1 MTRLWLSPEEAAP
14 VLGMKPAKIR
24 NYMRRGILDL
34 GLAIPPEKTGKTM
47 WEFRIYPA
55 KIEKIIGE
63 TGMNRNREPGR
74 LDWALIIVLLL
85 LMTVAYMCKC
95 WQVDQLVRMI

>member
-63 TGMNRNREPGR
+63 KLERPEKEMSVPIEK
-74 LDWALIIVLLL
+74 LLEESE
-85 LMTVAYMCKC
+85 KEEKE
-95 WQVDQLVRMI
+95 DE

>member
-1 MTRLWLSPEEAAP
+1 MAKLWLSPEEAAP

-24 NYMRRGILDL
+24 DCMRRGILDL

-55 KIEKIIGE
+55 KVARIIGE
-63 TGMNRNREPGR
+63 KLEHPREG
-74 LDWALIIVLLL
+74 V
-85 LMTVAYMCKC
+85 TSE
-95 WQVDQLVRMI
+95 

>member
-1 MTRLWLSPEEAAP
+1 MEPCVQAHLLPRMKESDVMGRLWLSPEEAAP

-63 TGMNRNREPGR
+63 KLERPEEGE
-74 LDWALIIVLLL
+74 
-85 LMTVAYMCKC
+85 K
-95 WQVDQLVRMI
+95 QE

>member
-14 VLGMKPAKIR
+14 VLGLKPAKIR

-63 TGMNRNREPGR
+63 KLERPEEGE
-74 LDWALIIVLLL
+74 
-85 LMTVAYMCKC
+85 K
-95 WQVDQLVRMI
+95 QE

>member
-1 MTRLWLSPEEAAP
+1 MARLWLSPEEAAP

-63 TGMNRNREPGR
+63 
-74 LDWALIIVLLL
+74 
-85 LMTVAYMCKC
+85 K
-95 WQVDQLVRMI
+95 LVRPEKGGMQE

>member
-1 MTRLWLSPEEAAP
+1 MGRLWLSPEEASP

-34 GLAIPPEKTGKTM
+34 GLAIPPEKTGKTT

-63 TGMNRNREPGR
+63 KLERPEEGESQ
-74 LDWALIIVLLL
+74 DE
-85 LMTVAYMCKC
+85 KE
-95 WQVDQLVRMI
+95 Q

>member
-1 MTRLWLSPEEAAP
+1 MARLWLSPEEAAH

-34 GLAIPPEKTGKTM
+34 GLAIPPEKTGKTV

-55 KIEKIIGE
+55 KVEKIIGE
-63 TGMNRNREPGR
+63 KLERPEGGESQ
-74 LDWALIIVLLL
+74 DE
-85 LMTVAYMCKC
+85 KE
-95 WQVDQLVRMI
+95 Q

>member
-1 MTRLWLSPEEAAP
+1 MTRAWLSPEEAAP

-34 GLAIPPEKTGKTM
+34 GLAMPPEKTGKTM

-63 TGMNRNREPGR
+63 KLARPEKGGMQE
-74 LDWALIIVLLL
+74 
-85 LMTVAYMCKC
+85 
-95 WQVDQLVRMI
+95 

>member
-1 MTRLWLSPEEAAP
+1 MELCVQAHLLPKMKESDVMGRLWLSPEEAAP
-14 VLGMKPAKIR
+14 VLGMKPAKNR

-55 KIEKIIGE
+55 KVEKIIGE
-63 TGMNRNREPGR
+63 KLERPEEGESQ
-74 LDWALIIVLLL
+74 DE
-85 LMTVAYMCKC
+85 
-95 WQVDQLVRMI
+95 

>member
-1 MTRLWLSPEEAAP
+1 MGRLWLSPEEAAP

-55 KIEKIIGE
+55 KVEKIIGE
-63 TGMNRNREPGR
+63 KLARPEEGESQDETE
-74 LDWALIIVLLL
+74 
-85 LMTVAYMCKC
+85 
-95 WQVDQLVRMI
+95 Q

>member
-34 GLAIPPEKTGKTM
+34 GLAIPPEKTGKTV

-55 KIEKIIGE
+55 KVEKIIGE
-63 TGMNRNREPGR
+63 KLERPEKEESQ
-74 LDWALIIVLLL
+74 DE
-85 LMTVAYMCKC
+85 KE
-95 WQVDQLVRMI
+95 Q

>member
-1 MTRLWLSPEEAAP
+1 MKESDIVAKLWLSPEEAAP

-24 NYMRRGILDL
+24 DYMRRGILDL

-55 KIEKIIGE
+55 KVERIIGE
-63 TGMNRNREPGR
+63 KLEHPREG
-74 LDWALIIVLLL
+74 V
-85 LMTVAYMCKC
+85 TSE
-95 WQVDQLVRMI
+95 

>member
-1 MTRLWLSPEEAAP
+1 MARLWLSPEEASP
-14 VLGMKPAKIR
+14 ILGMKPAKIR

-55 KIEKIIGE
+55 KIENIIGE
-63 TGMNRNREPGR
+63 KLERPEEGE
-74 LDWALIIVLLL
+74 
-85 LMTVAYMCKC
+85 K
-95 WQVDQLVRMI
+95 QE

>member
-1 MTRLWLSPEEAAP
+1 MERLWLSPEEAAP

-47 WEFRIYPA
+47 WEFRIYPP
-55 KIEKIIGE
+55 KTEKIIGE
-63 TGMNRNREPGR
+63 KLERPEEGE
-74 LDWALIIVLLL
+74 
-85 LMTVAYMCKC
+85 K
-95 WQVDQLVRMI
+95 QE